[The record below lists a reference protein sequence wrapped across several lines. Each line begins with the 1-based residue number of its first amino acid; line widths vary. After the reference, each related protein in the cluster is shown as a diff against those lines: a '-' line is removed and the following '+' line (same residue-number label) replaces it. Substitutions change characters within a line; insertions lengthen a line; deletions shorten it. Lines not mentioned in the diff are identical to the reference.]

1 MENIVW
7 LAHGGPGSG
16 RYPKGSGKNPRGAY
30 RTLKRISKK
39 TYRTKPDYD
48 YEKMKKYLSNDQKK
62 SLNKTKSDYLK
73 LDRKITD
80 YRTGDYLKGT
90 SKKDIKEHIKK
101 WNDHQKN
108 AEKIANEILD
118 KYGDKKIK
126 VALAA
131 TWNGKRWVKNVFES
145 KSKDRLKFIL
155 STLSHGGAGS
165 GWFAEDGH
173 VPGSQGGS
181 VTTKK
186 KKKKRKISGVTDSP
200 LKGKSK
206 IVDTDKKDESRKGP
220 TAKDIENF
228 GKKVSDVNNA
238 TRTISSNVET
248 VYRHIRNTKSKKN
261 RANSLTDDELRAA
274 INRIQLEQRY
284 NELTAPQKSNGYEKT
299 MAALAI
305 IGSAATIAGTGIT
318 IASGIKKLR
327 QK

>member
-1 MENIVW
+1 MDFYKSEETY
-7 LAHGGPGSG
+7 LAHYGVMGMKWGVRKSI
-16 RYPKGSGKNPRGAY
+16 
-30 RTLKRISKK
+30 KRMNRVS
-39 TYRTKPDYD
+39 
-48 YEKMKKYLSNDQKK
+48 
-62 SLNKTKSDYLK
+62 
-73 LDRKITD
+73 
-80 YRTGDYLKGT
+80 KGT
-90 SKKDIKEHIKK
+90 ARMEYWRDFNK
-101 WNDHQKN
+101 
-108 AEKIANEILD
+108 
-118 KYGDKKIK
+118 
-126 VALAA
+126 
-131 TWNGKRWVKNVFES
+131 
-145 KSKDRLKFIL
+145 
-155 STLSHGGAGS
+155 
-165 GWFAEDGH
+165 
-173 VPGSQGGS
+173 GGS

-186 KKKKRKISGVTDSP
+186 SKKKRKISGVKDSP
-200 LKGKSK
+200 LKGKAK
-206 IVDTDKKDESRKGP
+206 IVDTDKKDESKKGP

-248 VYRHIRNTKSKKN
+248 IYRHIRNTKSKKN

>member
-1 MENIVW
+1 MNNITW

-155 STLSHGGAGS
+155 SS
-165 GWFAEDGH
+165 
-173 VPGSQGGS
+173 
-181 VTTKK
+181 
-186 KKKKRKISGVTDSP
+186 
-200 LKGKSK
+200 
-206 IVDTDKKDESRKGP
+206 
-220 TAKDIENF
+220 
-228 GKKVSDVNNA
+228 
-238 TRTISSNVET
+238 
-248 VYRHIRNTKSKKN
+248 
-261 RANSLTDDELRAA
+261 
-274 INRIQLEQRY
+274 
-284 NELTAPQKSNGYEKT
+284 
-299 MAALAI
+299 
-305 IGSAATIAGTGIT
+305 
-318 IASGIKKLR
+318 
-327 QK
+327 